1 MEYAHRPDLEAEDI
15 AFSARLKP
23 SADPRK
29 ERRGEERGR
38 GGEERRGE
46 GVERRWKGSGTRRG
60 KGDRKADSS
69 TIVC

>member
-1 MEYAHRPDLEAEDI
+1 MEYAYRPDLEAEDI

-29 ERRGEERGR
+29 ERRGE
-38 GGEERRGE
+38 
-46 GVERRWKGSGTRRG
+46 GVERRWKGSEGGGGGGTRRG
-60 KGDRKADSS
+60 KGERKVDSS